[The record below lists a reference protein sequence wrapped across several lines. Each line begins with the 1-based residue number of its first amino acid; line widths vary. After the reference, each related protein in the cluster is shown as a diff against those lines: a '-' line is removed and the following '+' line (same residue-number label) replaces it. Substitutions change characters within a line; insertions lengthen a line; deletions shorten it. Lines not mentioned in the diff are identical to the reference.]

1 MRRARM
7 RALAL
12 LMAVLVAVALG
23 GCVTTGPSAS
33 ELKARW
39 DAANVFP
46 QGYRQDLLAFLRTYL
61 NDPSHV
67 RSASVSQPQLKYIG
81 PGDRYVACVRYNA
94 RNSDGKYRR
103 IKRRCGDLR
112 GRQARSLPRHA
123 KGRARALQGGCVRA
137 VPGTGTADPI
147 AHKSTTAAGL
157 GSPAVKSASKRLVS
171 SDVSG
176 HLTLRFSADVFPRF
190 STSSN

>member
-7 RALAL
+7 RAFAL
-12 LMAVLVAVALG
+12 LMAVSVAVALG
-23 GCVTTGPSAS
+23 GCATETGPSAS

-39 DAANVFP
+39 DAQNVFP

-94 RNSDGKYRR
+94 RNSDGKYVGSKDGAAIYVAGKLDRFLDTP
-103 IKRRCGDLR
+103 KD
-112 GRQARSLPRHA
+112 
-123 KGRARALQGGCVRA
+123 VRELCKEVA
-137 VPGTGTADPI
+137 FVPFPE
-147 AHKSTTAAGL
+147 L
-157 GSPAVKSASKRLVS
+157 ERL
-171 SDVSG
+171 
-176 HLTLRFSADVFPRF
+176 TR
-190 STSSN
+190 

>member
-12 LMAVLVAVALG
+12 LMAVSAAVALG
-23 GCVTTGPSAS
+23 GCATETGPSAS

-39 DAANVFP
+39 DAENVYP
-46 QGYRQDLLAFLRTYL
+46 QSYRQDLLAFLRTYL

-94 RNSDGKYRR
+94 RNSDGKYVGSKDGAAIYVAGKLDRFLDTP
-103 IKRRCGDLR
+103 KD
-112 GRQARSLPRHA
+112 
-123 KGRARALQGGCVRA
+123 VREICKEVSF
-137 VPGTGTADPI
+137 VPFPE
-147 AHKSTTAAGL
+147 L
-157 GSPAVKSASKRLVS
+157 ERL
-171 SDVSG
+171 
-176 HLTLRFSADVFPRF
+176 TR
-190 STSSN
+190 

>member
-1 MRRARM
+1 M

-12 LMAVLVAVALG
+12 LMAFSAAIALG
-23 GCVTTGPSAS
+23 GCATETGPSAS

-39 DAANVFP
+39 DAENVFP

-94 RNSDGKYRR
+94 RNSDGKYVGSKDGAAIYVAGKLDRFLDTS
-103 IKRRCGDLR
+103 KD
-112 GRQARSLPRHA
+112 
-123 KGRARALQGGCVRA
+123 VRELCKEVA
-137 VPGTGTADPI
+137 FVPFPE
-147 AHKSTTAAGL
+147 L
-157 GSPAVKSASKRLVS
+157 ERL
-171 SDVSG
+171 
-176 HLTLRFSADVFPRF
+176 TR
-190 STSSN
+190 

>member
-12 LMAVLVAVALG
+12 LMAVSVAVALG
-23 GCVTTGPSAS
+23 GCATETGPSAS

-39 DAANVFP
+39 DAQNVFP

-94 RNSDGKYRR
+94 RNSDGKYVGSKDCAAVYVAGKLDRFLDTP
-103 IKRRCGDLR
+103 KE
-112 GRQARSLPRHA
+112 
-123 KGRARALQGGCVRA
+123 VRELCKEVA
-137 VPGTGTADPI
+137 FVPFPE
-147 AHKSTTAAGL
+147 L
-157 GSPAVKSASKRLVS
+157 ERL
-171 SDVSG
+171 
-176 HLTLRFSADVFPRF
+176 TR
-190 STSSN
+190 